1 MITFR
6 EKIVTFFRILYNSN
20 SCSNNW
26 NLYLQNVVC
35 WITANRKPRLHFR
48 ISIIIS
54 NLKYGIWF
62 LMITGKTK
70 KKNFFSTLLFW
81 TRDGLKKSSWKSNH
95 RSCTATYRQNWQQIC
110 NNDQYQTE
118 RTHSLVSKTYS
129 PSLYVQY
136 NQNGE
141 RLKKPI

>member
-70 KKNFFSTLLFW
+70 KKHFFSTLLFW
-81 TRDGLKKSSWKSNH
+81 TRDGLKKKLMKCNH
-95 RSCTATYRQNWQQIC
+95 RSCHLQTKNVLNWKNSFSSFQNIFHLLC
-110 NNDQYQTE
+110 I
-118 RTHSLVSKTYS
+118 YS
-129 PSLYVQY
+129 TTNMVKDWR
-136 NQNGE
+136 N
-141 RLKKPI
+141 